1 MVQPLIR
8 LLLRWARAYAR
19 AVTKDG
25 VWIYAPPLV
34 MGAANPIW
42 RVAPPPRIREIAP
55 AGPVAAVVGPVTDP
69 RIVAARR
76 ASLRLIIGSQS
87 VT

>member
-1 MVQPLIR
+1 MIKFLIA
-8 LLLRWARAYAR
+8 LVLRWAQAYAR
-19 AVTKDG
+19 AISKDG

-34 MGAANPIW
+34 MTAANPIW
-42 RVAPPPRIREIAP
+42 RVAPPPRIREVEA
-55 AGPVAAVVGPVTDP
+55 AAPVAAPVTDP
-69 RIVAARR
+69 QIVAARR

>member
-1 MVQPLIR
+1 MIKVLIA
-8 LLLRWARAYAR
+8 LVLRWAHAYAR
-19 AVTKDG
+19 AISKDG
-25 VWIYAPPLV
+25 AWIYAPPLV
-34 MGAANPIW
+34 MGASNPIW
-42 RVAPPPRIREIAP
+42 RVAPPPRIREVEP
-55 AGPVAAVVGPVTDP
+55 AAPVAVIVTDP